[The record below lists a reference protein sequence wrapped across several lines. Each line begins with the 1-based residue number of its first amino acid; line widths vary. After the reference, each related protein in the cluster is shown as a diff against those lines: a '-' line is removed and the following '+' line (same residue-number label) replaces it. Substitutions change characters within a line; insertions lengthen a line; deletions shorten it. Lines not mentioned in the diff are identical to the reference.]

1 MLCIEG
7 SLNTVNPND
16 IESVSVLK
24 DAASASIYGA
34 RAAFG
39 VVLVKTKSGQS
50 GKPRVTYSGN
60 VRFSD
65 ATNIPEMLDSYTFA
79 QYFNRAAANDNG
91 GTVFSKEQLERI
103 KAYQDGTLKSSATFN
118 EQSRR
123 WNYYTGSNANTDW
136 FKEVYEDWVPSMDH
150 NLSIS
155 GGTDKTQYI
164 VSGSFLDQKG
174 LIRHGKDTF
183 QRYTLNGRI
192 TSNITDW
199 FTLGYSTKWTRK
211 DYDRPSYLTGLFFH
225 NVARRWP
232 TVPVYDDNGYLT
244 EPSELIQLEDGG
256 RQINQKDLFTQQ
268 LQLTFEPIKN
278 WKIYVEGSLRVTAN
292 NQHWEVLPVYQHDVD
307 GNPVGMTW
315 DAGVGSYPVGGSKV
329 SEYAYKENY
338 YSTNIYSD
346 YFKQLDNGH
355 YFKAMVG
362 FNAELY
368 KDRSVSADK
377 STLITPSVQPIITF
391 ADTLYKGTEV

>member
-1 MLCIEG
+1 M
-7 SLNTVNPND
+7 
-16 IESVSVLK
+16 
-24 DAASASIYGA
+24 
-34 RAAFG
+34 
-39 VVLVKTKSGQS
+39 
-50 GKPRVTYSGN
+50 TYSGN

-199 FTLGYSTKWTRK
+199 FTLGYSTKWTRE

-225 NVARRWP
+225 NVA
-232 TVPVYDDNGYLT
+232 
-244 EPSELIQLEDGG
+244 
-256 RQINQKDLFTQQ
+256 
-268 LQLTFEPIKN
+268 
-278 WKIYVEGSLRVTAN
+278 
-292 NQHWEVLPVYQHDVD
+292 LP
-307 GNPVGMTW
+307 
-315 DAGVGSYPVGGSKV
+315 
-329 SEYAYKENY
+329 
-338 YSTNIYSD
+338 
-346 YFKQLDNGH
+346 L
-355 YFKAMVG
+355 
-362 FNAELY
+362 
-368 KDRSVSADK
+368 AD
-377 STLITPSVQPIITF
+377 
-391 ADTLYKGTEV
+391 